1 VADCCACAEKVFRVG
16 LVLTTTP
23 DSEMVGPDPIY
34 PPSGAF
40 AHALRGLGYIEE
52 RNLVLERRSAE
63 GRFERLGDIVA
74 ELVRLRADVIVT
86 GGNPAA
92 RAAKAVTAT
101 VPIVAVGVADLV
113 ADGLVESLAR
123 PGGNVTG
130 LTIRVG
136 SESEA
141 KRLQRC
147 CPASLASPT
156 SAARKTKTG
165 RVHGGRAFG
174 QRRRP

>member
-1 VADCCACAEKVFRVG
+1 LLVVRRRGRLQRVRSRPKKPSAWG

-34 PPSGAF
+34 PPTTF
-40 AHALRGLGYIEE
+40 AHALRGLGYIEGW
-52 RNLVLERRSAE
+52 NLVLERRSAE

-101 VPIVAVGVADLV
+101 APIVAAGVADLV
-113 ADGLVESLAR
+113 ADRAR
-123 PGGNVTG
+123 
-130 LTIRVG
+130 
-136 SESEA
+136 
-141 KRLQRC
+141 
-147 CPASLASPT
+147 
-156 SAARKTKTG
+156 
-165 RVHGGRAFG
+165 
-174 QRRRP
+174 